1 MFSSGIGAGWKWE
14 LRNSSDN
21 SIVASG
27 QNDTSL
33 SKDYQDVYVYPGN
46 YYLSAVPY
54 TAGGY
59 IKLYG
64 DASDDIITNRYHD
77 ARTVLADG
85 GIYCLR
91 DDRHYIYC
99 QPSSL
104 FELRIGNG
112 GLKVTDGEVFKM
124 TDGTNW
130 TPL

>member
-1 MFSSGIGAGWKWE
+1 MFSSGAGAGWKWE
-14 LRNSSDN
+14 LRKTSDN

-33 SKDYQDVYVYPGN
+33 SKDYQDVYVYPGE
-46 YYLSAVPY
+46 YYLLARPY
-54 TAGGY
+54 TEGGY

-64 DASDDIITNRYHD
+64 NFSDDIITNKYYD

-85 GIYCLR
+85 GLYCLR
-91 DDRHYIYC
+91 DDSHYIYC

-112 GLKVTDGEVFKM
+112 GLKVTDGAVFKM
-124 TDGTNW
+124 VDGTNW

>member
-1 MFSSGIGAGWKWE
+1 MFSSGVGAGWKWE
-14 LRNSSDN
+14 LRKTSDN
-21 SIVASG
+21 SIIASG
-27 QNDTSL
+27 ENDISL
-33 SKDYQDVYVYPGN
+33 SRDLDEVSVYPGS
-46 YYLSAVPY
+46 YYLSALPY

-64 DASDDIITNRYHD
+64 DVSDDIITNRYYD

-85 GIYCLR
+85 GFYCLR

-112 GLKVTDGEVFKM
+112 GLKVTDGAVFKM